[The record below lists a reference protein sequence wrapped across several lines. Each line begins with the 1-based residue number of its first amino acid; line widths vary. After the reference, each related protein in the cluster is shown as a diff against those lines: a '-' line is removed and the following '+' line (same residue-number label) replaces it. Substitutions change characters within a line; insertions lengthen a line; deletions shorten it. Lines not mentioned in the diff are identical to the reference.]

1 MKNKKNSLRIEFI
14 LQLALTST
22 MLIAIFST
30 IFYYYIKFRMLE
42 NVSITLSQEASLAI
56 QNSNFSNILLEE
68 AEEEFQHDHPVFKKV
83 VDNNKTYLVLTF
95 THNDNVFKLA
105 KDISEYELLIK
116 QILVAIFFI
125 SAFAVLMIIF
135 YALFIS
141 KILLIPI
148 RSIGNEISKRNES
161 SLEKID
167 LEEIPKEFEPLAL
180 SINRLIERIHNFIK
194 YQKELFI
201 GIAHE
206 LKTPLAVMKTKNEV
220 TLIKKRDT
228 EKYIEAIRNCN
239 KEIDL
244 MNKMI
249 SQILEIGRQEGAQF
263 ENAVKKDIVEHLKS
277 LIKNFQILA
286 KLEKKEIKADLQPE
300 SLVVKF
306 QPTLFMHIIQNFLQN
321 AIKFSEKQ
329 EEILI
334 TSFLEDENFIVEVM
348 NKAEKI
354 NENIDYF
361 VPFKRYG
368 NKSGS
373 GLGLFLAKSAA
384 DAMNAKISLRNHQ
397 EEDKIIARFALPL

>member
-1 MKNKKNSLRIEFI
+1 MKNKKNSLRIEFV
-14 LQLALTST
+14 LQLAFAST

-42 NVSITLSQEASLAI
+42 NISITLSQEASLAI
-56 QNSNFSNILLEE
+56 QNSNFNNILLEE
-68 AEEEFQHDHPVFKKV
+68 AKEEFQHDHPVFKKV

-95 THNDNVFKLA
+95 THNDNVFNLA
-105 KDISEYELLIK
+105 KDISEHELLIK
-116 QILVAIFFI
+116 QILIAIFFI
-125 SAFAVLMIIF
+125 SAFTVLMIIF

-141 KILLIPI
+141 KILLISI
-148 RSIGNEISKRNES
+148 RSLGNEISKRNES

-167 LEEIPKEFEPLAL
+167 LSEIPKEFEPLAL
-180 SINRLIERIHNFIK
+180 SINRLIERIYNFIK

-263 ENAVKKDIVEHLKS
+263 EKAVTKDIIEHLKT

-286 KLEKKEIKADLQPE
+286 KLEKKEIKANLEPE
-300 SLVVKF
+300 SLVIKF

-334 TSFLEDENFIVEVM
+334 NSFLEGENFVIEVI
-348 NKAEKI
+348 NKANKI

-384 DAMNAKISLRNHQ
+384 DAMNAKISLRNHH
-397 EEDKIIARFALPL
+397 EEDKIIARFSLPL